1 MMGRFGLGIFAL
13 LLFLGTNSFY
23 IVNEAQQAIIVQ
35 FGKPIGGPKQD
46 AGLYF
51 KIPFIQDVLKF
62 DKRLLEWDGDPN
74 EIPTKDNKY
83 IIIDAFA
90 RWTISDPLE
99 FYKSARTEQ
108 IAQSR
113 LDDILNGAIRDEI
126 SNRVMDEIIRST
138 NREMAIY
145 DAETSDETIDLDEKK
160 TSPYKGA
167 RLEIIEAILN
177 EVTSKLVSLNM
188 GIKVVDVQ
196 IKRVNYNREVQ
207 EKLFN
212 RMISDQN
219 RIAEKYRAQGVGKK
233 QEILGQ
239 QIHRKKDI
247 MSGAYLES
255 QRIRGQADA
264 KAIKIYADAY
274 NKSPEFYNFIQTL
287 NTYANTIDSTTQLI
301 LSSDGKYLQYLNP

>member
-1 MMGRFGLGIFAL
+1 MGRLSFGLVAF
-13 LLFLGTNSFY
+13 LFFLAINSYY
-23 IVNEAQQAIIVQ
+23 IVDEAQQAIIVQ
-35 FGKPIGGPKQD
+35 FGKPMGDAKRD

-51 KIPFIQDVLKF
+51 KTPFIQDVLKF

-90 RWTISDPLE
+90 RWEISDPLE

-108 IAQSR
+108 VAQSR

-126 SNRVMDEIIRST
+126 ANRVMDEIIRST

-145 DAETSDETIDLDEKK
+145 DSETSDETINLDEKK
-160 TSPYKGA
+160 VSPYKGA
-167 RLEIIEAILN
+167 RLEIVKAILD
-177 EVTSKLVSLNM
+177 EVTSKLVDLNM
-188 GIKVVDVQ
+188 GIRVVDVQ

-239 QIHRKKDI
+239 QIQRKKEI
-247 MSGAYLES
+247 MSEAYLES
-255 QRIRGQADA
+255 QRIRGDADA
-264 KAIKIYADAY
+264 KAVKIYAKAY

-287 NTYANTIDSTTQLI
+287 NTYENTIDSTTQLI
-301 LSSDGKYLQYLNP
+301 LSSDGKYLRYLNP